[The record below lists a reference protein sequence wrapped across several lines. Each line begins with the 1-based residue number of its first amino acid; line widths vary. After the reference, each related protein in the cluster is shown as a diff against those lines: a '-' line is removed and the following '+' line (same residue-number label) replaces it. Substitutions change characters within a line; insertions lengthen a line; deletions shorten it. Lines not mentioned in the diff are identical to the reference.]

1 LNSAVAAVLLV
12 SGGAAQAEPNKKP
25 SKEVPSFG
33 TLRALDP
40 ETARSQASTW
50 LKGVGKTDETTQK
63 MFAEIWQSNRPVL
76 DKVAATLGLGDPAA
90 QKLLEEIR
98 APETPAPTTVPPL
111 LKDGSKPVF
120 FRANLSLAY
129 ARLLSQRRI
138 YEEALDVLNAVR
150 AEQVVDPATYL
161 FHKAVAEHALT
172 KGREANSSI
181 IRLLDDVIDAPER
194 YQKVAAL
201 MVFDILGWRP
211 KDLGDIARKMD
222 NVERRLDLSRGGP
235 QTRKIQ
241 KEILARLDEII
252 KEKENQAKSGGS

>member
-1 LNSAVAAVLLV
+1 
-12 SGGAAQAEPNKKP
+12 
-25 SKEVPSFG
+25 
-33 TLRALDP
+33 
-40 ETARSQASTW
+40 
-50 LKGVGKTDETTQK
+50 
-63 MFAEIWQSNRPVL
+63 
-76 DKVAATLGLGDPAA
+76 LGDPAA